1 MATDASLSKL
11 VKKLPKD
18 FLAGFATAAFQIEGS
33 TDKGG
38 RGPSIWDGFSR
49 IPGKTL
55 DGGNGD
61 VATDSYRLW
70 REDIAL
76 LKKYGVRA
84 YRFSLSWSRIIPL
97 GGRNDPVNPEG
108 IKFYSDFI
116 DGLLEAKI
124 TPFVTLYHWD
134 LPQALHDRYGGWLNK
149 EEITKDFANYAKVC
163 FQHFGDRVKHWLT
176 LNEPWCVAV
185 LGYGRG
191 VFAPGRS
198 SDRVRS
204 PDPVN
209 PEAVHPLLRTGGNS
223 KTEPYIVAHSLLIS
237 HAHAVKIYREEFKP
251 FQKGQIGITLN
262 GDYYMPYDDDPANAT
277 AGQRALDFHIGWY
290 ADPVYLG
297 HYPEYMKEVLGDRL
311 PTFTPEEIALV
322 HGSSDFYGMNT
333 YTTCLAKNGGDDEF
347 QGNTIYTF
355 TRPDGTDLGCQAQ
368 CGWLQA
374 YAPGFRD
381 LLNYLYKRYKLP
393 IYVTENG
400 FACKGENDLTAEEA
414 VNDVDRINYF
424 KGNTKALL
432 DAISDGVDI
441 RSYFPWSFLDNFE
454 WADGYGTRF
463 GVTYVNYKTQ
473 ERTPKKSAAFLMKF
487 FKDNIDG
494 YALPEDGDS
503 SASAIPVGQTSSGR
517 PTKSLVNGHLQYA
530 SNSSDRTTVHAPF
543 EKSRLQNEV
552 LRRAEDIARREE
564 VVAQREEDFATRE
577 LMVALKELVRREQAV
592 ARREER
598 LAAREKELL
607 QRESSVAGITVSF
620 DLPLVE
626 TEADLNPVDRLI
638 SSKKA
643 ANGNPSSATPES
655 VSSPSSRSDD
665 TAFFE
670 NGVTTQQKLVL
681 GFPDNLHLP
690 SSIAA

>member
-1 MATDASLSKL
+1 MSTDASLAKL
-11 VKKLPKD
+11 VKKLPEG

-97 GGRNDPVNPEG
+97 GGRNDPINPEG

-149 EEITKDFANYAKVC
+149 EEITQDFANYAKVC
-163 FQHFGDRVKHWLT
+163 FEHFGDRVKHWLT

-209 PEAVHPLLRTGGNS
+209 PDAVHPLLRTGGNS

-237 HAHAVKIYREEFKP
+237 HAHAVKIYREEFKH
-251 FQKGQIGITLN
+251 FQKGEIGITLN

-277 AGQRALDFHIGWY
+277 AGQHALDFHIGWY

-381 LLNYLYKRYKLP
+381 LLNYLYKVGPPTLRP
-393 IYVTENG
+393 PPS
-400 FACKGENDLTAEEA
+400 APDM
-414 VNDVDRINYF
+414 
-424 KGNTKALL
+424 
-432 DAISDGVDI
+432 
-441 RSYFPWSFLDNFE
+441 
-454 WADGYGTRF
+454 ADGYGTRF
-463 GVTYVNYKTQ
+463 GVTYVNYQTQ

-487 FKDNIDG
+487 FKDNIAG

-503 SASAIPVGQTSSGR
+503 SASAIPIGQTASGR

-530 SNSSDRTTVHAPF
+530 SSSSDRTATHAPF

-564 VVAQREEDFATRE
+564 SVAQREEDFATRE

-592 ARREER
+592 SRREER
-598 LAAREKELL
+598 LVAREKELL

-620 DLPLVE
+620 NFSPAEIE
-626 TEADLNPVDRLI
+626 TDLNPVDRLI

-655 VSSPSSRSDD
+655 VPSPSTRSDD

-670 NGVTTQQKLVL
+670 NGVTTHQKLVL